1 MPSARTTLRNA
12 ILLKVARKFRG
23 GRLRNRTE
31 SERVF
36 EGLLRQM
43 GLGFVPQAIFFKPA
57 STFYIAD
64 FYLTWPHKL
73 VVEIDGR
80 DHRVRKRRLRD
91 NRKDSYFRAADYRWL
106 RLSNDV
112 ILRDITGVKK
122 ILEEVL
128 HVPDKKN

>member
-1 MPSARTTLRNA
+1 MRKR
-12 ILLKVARKFRG
+12 ILLKVARRFRG
-23 GRLRNRTE
+23 GRLKHKTE

-36 EGLLRQM
+36 EGLLRHM

-73 VVEIDGR
+73 IVEIDGK
-80 DHRVRKRRLRD
+80 DHRVKKRRLRD
-91 NRKDSYFRAADYRWL
+91 SRKDRYFGAADYRWL
-106 RLSNDV
+106 RLDSDV
-112 ILRDITGVKK
+112 ILRDIAGVKR

-128 HVPDKKN
+128 DVPH